1 MSHSLEKIKLK
12 AFNGDNNV
20 QKEVE
25 KIISEFNIKCVI
37 ETGTYQAFTTR
48 FIANMNPDLIIHS
61 IEIWDVPIK
70 NL

>member
-12 AFNGDNNV
+12 AFNRDNNV

-25 KIISEFNIKCVI
+25 KIISNFNIKCVI

-48 FIANMNPDLIIHS
+48 LLLI
-61 IEIWDVPIK
+61 
-70 NL
+70 